1 MSELAE
7 DIADLKK
14 FLSDCG
20 LSKAVS
26 GRCAEALVVD
36 HNLPTVAVMK
46 RRGRTE
52 LTALLGSLRLSSDEV
67 ALVLDATHAASPA
80 ALAQGLVDRASI
92 ADVQDGDNAVVHS
105 GGTEGSGGGRVEEG
119 VVSPSVSAHSLRA
132 IQSR

>member
-20 LSKAVS
+20 LSRSVS

-36 HNLPTVAVMK
+36 HNLPTVALMK
-46 RRGRTE
+46 RRSRTE

-67 ALVLDATHAASPA
+67 ALVLDVTHEASPA
-80 ALAQGLVDRASI
+80 ALAQGLV
-92 ADVQDGDNAVVHS
+92 
-105 GGTEGSGGGRVEEG
+105 GS
-119 VVSPSVSAHSLRA
+119 SVSCA
-132 IQSR
+132 IITLLLLPAVI